1 MTFALSESVGI
12 EIRQRLLGAGGGG
25 DGCLLSGSRLSCCG
39 LSAGDSVGPTQWR
52 SESTGVR
59 ETGVGFI

>member
-12 EIRQRLLGAGGGG
+12 EGAAGGGA
-25 DGCLLSGSRLSCCG
+25 GCLLSGSRLSCCG
-39 LSAGDSVGPTQWR
+39 LSAGDSVGPVQWR
-52 SESTGVR
+52 WESAGVR